1 MPSLGLPEIATLVVI
16 ALLVFGPERLP
27 GIARTVGQT
36 LGKFKAEAQGT
47 LDEFKRQAELEDF
60 KEVAAE
66 FRSTR
71 DDLRRSASLTGPV
84 ASGAH
89 PRSSTSGSTA
99 VADGPPAFDPDAT

>member
-1 MPSLGLPEIATLVVI
+1 MPSLGIPEIVTLIVV

-36 LGKFKAEAQGT
+36 IGKFKAEAQGT
-47 LDEFKRQAELEDF
+47 LDELKRQAELDDL
-60 KEVAAE
+60 KDVAAE
-66 FRSTR
+66 FKSTR

-84 ASGAH
+84 ASGAR
-89 PRSSTSGSTA
+89 PSESTTSSTV

>member
-1 MPSLGLPEIATLVVI
+1 MPSLGFAEVLMLVVV

-36 LGKFKAEAQGT
+36 IGKFKAEAQGT
-47 LDEFKRQAELEDF
+47 LDELKRQAELEDF

-84 ASGAH
+84 ASSAR
-89 PRSSTSGSTA
+89 PSSSASSGT
-99 VADGPPAFDPDAT
+99 VTTEGPPAFDPDAT